1 MFFFVPERVTCG
13 NGEHRSRLAV
23 ICPALPGAG
32 GKSCRVCCDCGLVA
46 QDHEATQAVRRRRIV
61 RGTDG
66 HALCNV
72 SGAGRQGAAE
82 ALRLLQKLH
91 ADRKETE
98 VQLRKDSDQATINPN
113 MEEML
118 EDVKH
123 PRALQKEGM
132 NKQTGA
138 EPPRTAGVPN
148 TRGYQED
155 QPLDAASATC
165 CALLRPFSQER
176 QPGSRPR
183 RRTRHATNPH
193 PPKR

>member
-1 MFFFVPERVTCG
+1 M
-13 NGEHRSRLAV
+13 
-23 ICPALPGAG
+23 
-32 GKSCRVCCDCGLVA
+32 
-46 QDHEATQAVRRRRIV
+46 
-61 RGTDG
+61 
-66 HALCNV
+66 
-72 SGAGRQGAAE
+72 
-82 ALRLLQKLH
+82 
-91 ADRKETE
+91 
-98 VQLRKDSDQATINPN
+98 QLRKDSDQATINPN

-165 CALLRPFSQER
+165 CALLRPLPKER
-176 QPGSRPR
+176 LPGSGLHRSR
-183 RRTRHATNPH
+183 RRNSH
-193 PPKR
+193 PSQR

>member
-1 MFFFVPERVTCG
+1 VPSLLRLKPRCA
-13 NGEHRSRLAV
+13 RSR
-23 ICPALPGAG
+23 GAR
-32 GKSCRVCCDCGLVA
+32 CRAAPWHRPRNGRACFVQRL
-46 QDHEATQAVRRRRIV
+46 RRR
-61 RGTDG
+61 
-66 HALCNV
+66 
-72 SGAGRQGAAE
+72 RQGAAE

-91 ADRKETE
+91 ADRQETE

-165 CALLRPFSQER
+165 CALLRPLPQER
-176 QPGSRPR
+176 PLGSRPR
-183 RRTRHATNPH
+183 RRTRHATNSRH
-193 PPKR
+193 SKR

>member
-1 MFFFVPERVTCG
+1 
-13 NGEHRSRLAV
+13 
-23 ICPALPGAG
+23 
-32 GKSCRVCCDCGLVA
+32 
-46 QDHEATQAVRRRRIV
+46 
-61 RGTDG
+61 
-66 HALCNV
+66 LCNV

-98 VQLRKDSDQATINPN
+98 VQLRKYSSQATISPN

-123 PRALQKEGM
+123 SRAL
-132 NKQTGA
+132 
-138 EPPRTAGVPN
+138 PN

-165 CALLRPFSQER
+165 CALLRPLPKEQTPSSMH
-176 QPGSRPR
+176 P
-183 RRTRHATNPH
+183 RTRKNSH